1 MSFVAKVIGSQS
13 ITNKAEIS
21 KSDQFDPDSQIN
33 TGTEDGQDDTDDAIL
48 TPKIADLSVEKLVS
62 KTNPNVGETIT
73 YTIKVKNAGPD
84 NATNVQIKDV
94 LPVGLQFVSST
105 DFSLSSNI
113 LLSNNI
119 ASITS
124 GGEAT
129 LTFQAKVTQSGAI
142 LNKAEVSKSDVY
154 DIDSQPNT
162 GTEDGQDDT
171 GGITIGG
178 QQADLSLQKD
188 VDTLT
193 GMPATPNVGDI
204 VTYSITVLNAGPS
217 VGTGVEVKD
226 ILPAGLQFVSSTD
239 FINRNDTLITSA
251 PLTLGIGTPRVL
263 TFKAKVL
270 TPIGA
275 NYTII
280 NKAEI
285 TKADQVDSDSQPN
298 TGTED
303 GQDDTD
309 NAILTIQRA
318 DLRLQ
323 KTVSKIN
330 PTVGESVTY
339 TILVTNEG
347 PNAATN
353 VEVKDVL
360 PTGLEFVSTGT
371 PGGSTLTNNNGTL
384 TGTIINIPV
393 GVTRSVTFVAKVTQS
408 GAILN
413 KAEVS
418 KSDQFDPDS
427 QPNTGTEDGQ
437 DDTGGVIIG
446 GQQADLSLTK
456 TVDNPRPNVGDNV
469 TYTISV
475 SNHGPS
481 DATHVEVRD
490 VLPAG
495 LQFVSSSD
503 FTSQG
508 SILLTEI
515 STLINGS
522 TKVLK
527 FVAKVIG
534 YQKIVNKAEISK
546 ADQFDPNSQPNTGT
560 EDGQNDTDSTVV
572 KPQVADLSLTKTA
585 SNQQPNV
592 GDEITY
598 TITVKNAGTDPAT
611 NVQVR
616 DILPT
621 GLTFVSSVGTPNADF
636 TLSGSNILTS
646 KNILSIAVNGQ
657 AVLTFVA
664 RVSQP
669 LSITNKAQIIKS
681 DQFDSDSQPNNGTDN
696 NEDDTDGVTIGGQQA
711 DLSLKKD
718 IDKVNPNVGDVVT
731 YSITVNNAGPSI
743 ATGVEVKDILPAG
756 LQFVSSTGTPAADFI
771 ANGDTLKA
779 QIGTIQIGTP
789 RVVTFKAK
797 VLAPINNQTT
807 IINAA
812 EISKADQQDPD
823 SQVNTGTTDGQDDT
837 DDAILTIQM
846 ADLKLLKTVSNPSP
860 IVGSTV
866 TYSITVT
873 NEGSSAATNV
883 EITDVLPTGLQFVS
897 SLNFVESPSGILK
910 TTIANLASGTNRT
923 ITFDAKVTQA
933 GAILNK
939 AEITKSDQFDPDSQP
954 NTGTEDGQDDNGGV
968 TIGGQQADL
977 SLKKLVS
984 NVSPNVGENVTYT
997 IEVTNSGPSTAT
1009 NIEVKD
1015 ILPTSLQFVSSSD
1028 FIQQG
1033 NILTAQI
1040 PNIANGEKKSV
1051 TFVAKTTNLPL
1062 TNSQIINRAEI
1073 SKADQFDPDSN
1084 PNSGTSDGEDDTDS
1098 VSVKSRSADLSLKKS
1113 VSNTNPQV
1121 SDVITYTIKIKN
1133 NGLDNATN
1141 VQAKDIL
1148 PDGLTFI
1155 STTDFSLSST
1165 NILTSNNIASI
1176 AVGQEISLTFQAK
1189 VMKAGTIL
1197 NKAEITKSDQADPNS
1212 TPNNGTENN
1221 ENDTDGVLINAQQ
1234 ADLSLE
1240 KLVSNLKPNV
1250 GEVITYTVKVFN
1262 AGPNKATNV
1271 QVKDILPTGLDFVAS
1286 ADFTNSNDSL
1296 TSKNVDS
1303 IAVGNSSIWTFQAKV
1318 VQAGAIENRAEVLKS
1333 DQYDAD
1339 SQPNTGTKD
1348 GQDDQNGVTIQTQQA
1363 DLSLQKTVSAGT
1375 YNVGDIVTY
1384 SITVNNAGTDLA
1396 TNIEVTDIL
1405 PTGLSFV
1412 GSTSF
1417 INTAGTLKA
1426 NITGLAIG
1434 TSVILNYQAKITQS
1448 GTINNKAQI
1457 TKADQFDP
1465 DSSPNNGTANGE
1477 DDTDNEVISTQPAA
1491 DLSLTKVVSNRLP
1504 NVNEQI
1510 TYTITVK
1517 NAGPDT
1523 ARNVQVKDVLP
1534 SGLLFISTT
1543 GTPAADFTLSLTTL
1557 TSNNIPKIAP
1567 NDSVKLTFVAQ
1578 VSQPMSVVNKA
1589 EISKSDTFDPDSQPN
1604 TGTEDGQDDTGGV
1617 IISGQQADL
1626 SLEKS
1631 VSNAAGTLAEPN
1643 VGETVTYT
1651 ITVRNAGPDVATGV
1665 QVKDILPA
1673 GLSLVSTSDFSLSG
1687 DTLTNLT
1694 PLTIQVGTPRVLTFV
1709 AQVSQPVTIINKAEI
1724 SKVDQFDPDSQPN
1737 TGVNDGQDDTDDAVI
1752 KPQIADLSLK
1762 KSVDNA
1768 SVINANGI
1776 AVFNVGD
1783 ILTYR
1788 LKVTNAGPSTA
1799 TNVDVKD
1806 ILPAGLTFI
1815 SSNDVVNNAGIL
1827 TGTVQNLPVGSTRE
1841 LVYIAQ
1847 ISQSVNTTNKAEIT
1861 KSDQFDLDSS
1871 PNNGTQNGED
1881 DTDSTSVY
1889 GRSADLSIQKI
1900 ASDSVFNVGDVITY
1914 SIKVK
1919 NNGTDTQTNVTV
1931 KDILPTGLTF
1941 VSTGTPG
1948 SSDFVNQGNTLTSQ
1962 VQNLLVGE
1970 TKTLTYNAKISAFS
1984 NTLKN
1989 VVQLINPQIPDLVTT
2004 NDKDSATV
2012 RIRQAD
2018 LSLTKT
2024 VSNPTGTPAAG
2035 TPADP
2040 NINDVV
2046 TFTLTVKNDGGD
2058 IATNVQVK
2066 DILPIGLE
2074 FVSSTDF
2081 SLFAGNILLSKTLP
2095 IVIKGTPEV
2104 LTFKARITQAGKIT
2118 NKAEII
2124 KSDTYDADS
2133 QPNTGTEDGQDD
2145 VGSVTISGQ
2154 QADLSLDKLV
2164 SNIRPNVGDAITYT
2178 LRVFNAG
2185 PSKATNVQVKDI
2197 LPSGL
2202 TFISSTDFVKTG
2214 DTLIANIDSVSVNQI
2229 KDLTFVA
2236 QVSQPASIINKAQI
2250 TKSDQFDPDS
2260 KPNSGT
2266 QDGQDDTDKI
2276 TIIPQTAD
2284 LSLRKTVDKSVVN
2297 LGDNVIYSITVS
2309 NAGPD
2314 LATNVQVKDVLPS
2327 GIIFV
2332 SSKGTPVEDFK
2343 LNADTLL
2350 WKIPTIAVGG
2360 SQTISFIAKL
2370 TEAGEKINKAQ
2381 ITKSDQ
2387 FDSDSK
2393 PNNGTENT
2401 EDDTD
2406 NVGVVVNQI
2415 DLSLKKTVSKLKPN
2429 VGEHITYTISVKNAG
2444 ASVATNVEV
2453 KDYLPTG
2460 LSFVSTGTPA
2470 GTDFIQQGTILTA
2483 KTDTIKANETKLF
2496 TFIAKVLSTADTRQ
2510 PITNKAEITKADQ
2523 FDTDSKP
2530 NNGTEN
2536 GEDDQ
2541 DRVTISLQVAD
2552 LSLSKIV
2559 SNPLASVGD
2568 AVTFTLTVTN
2578 IGSDTATNVR
2588 VKDILPSGLELVS
2601 PIDFVDNSGAL
2612 ISKNIPVIVPN
2623 GTAKLS
2629 FVARVT
2635 KAGAIINK
2643 AEIISSDQFDP
2654 DSQPN
2659 TGTDDGQDDIGRAM
2673 LNGQQA
2679 DLSLQKQISNTSPNL
2694 GDIVTYT
2701 IKVSNAGPNNA
2712 TNIEV
2717 KDVLPVGL
2725 QFVSSTATS
2734 VGGFSLSGNILTGNI
2749 DTVKVGQTVSLTFQA
2764 KNNFSISNSQ
2774 LTNNAEISKADQFDP
2789 DSSPNNGTSNG
2800 EDDTDGISFTTQAA
2814 DLSIK
2819 KSVSAGPYHVG
2830 DNISYTIVVKN
2841 NGPSLATNIVV
2852 IDSLPNSL
2860 AFVSGVDFLNL
2871 EGKITAGIGSL
2882 AVGTSQTLTVVAKII
2897 KSGNIQNTGIII
2909 KADQTDPDTKN
2920 NRDSVSINTQKAADL
2935 SLRKLVSNHTP
2946 SIGSNVTFTI
2956 YVKNSG
2962 PDTAQNVQVKDFM
2975 PTGLEFISSTGTP
2988 TADFTLSN
2996 DGNLL
3001 SKTIPTLANGDS
3013 LALNFVAKVT
3023 NLQII
3028 NKAEIFKS
3036 ETYDPDSQPNTGT
3049 SDGQDDTGGVV
3060 LNGQQADLSI
3070 RKDVDNIYPN
3080 VGDVVTYTIRVTNGG
3095 PSIATNVEVQDI
3107 LPSGLEIISVGDF
3120 QNAGN
3125 ILTSTFPTIGV
3136 NEMKTLI
3143 FSAKVLAPTNS
3154 TSIQNKVQITKS
3166 DQYDPDSQPNSGTS
3180 DGQDDTDDAV
3190 VNIQQADLSLRK
3202 TIDGAVSVTKGSLV
3216 TYRLTV
3222 SNAGPSTATNVEVKD
3237 VLPQGLELVNP
3248 ADFTNTNGT
3257 LTATIPSLLGG
3268 TSRTL
3273 SFVARITQ
3281 AGNVLNVAEISKSD
3295 QFDPDSKVGNGTN
3308 NTEDDRSEVSTFG
3321 RSADLS
3327 LTKTVSDSVVT
3338 SLQTVTY
3345 SILVRNA
3352 GPDAVGE
3359 FTVKDYLPTGV
3370 EFVSSKYF
3378 TNSAGTLSATVFNV
3392 KKDSTVK
3399 LTVTARVKKTV
3410 LENVASNS
3418 LLPVYFVNR
3427 AEITDSDTPDP
3438 DSQPNNGT
3446 GNEEDDTDHADIR
3459 VRVADLSLRKLV
3471 SNPTPQ
3477 IGQLFEYKLVVKNEG
3492 PDFATNV
3499 QVRDILPTGLE
3510 FISSNDFTN
3519 NNGVLLSKNI
3529 VKIDNGKADTLKFI
3543 TKITNTPLS
3552 SLQITNRAEI
3562 SKSDQLDPDSEPNN
3576 GLQNGEDDEASV
3588 IVGGQSADLSLTK
3601 DVDNP
3606 TPNVG
3611 DVITYTIK
3619 VKNTGLSAA
3628 TNVQVQDYL
3637 PRGLQ
3642 FMTAS
3647 VGDWTMTNDSTLVSK
3662 IIPQILPNTTIT
3674 LTVKNKVTAL
3684 AMARGSSVKN
3694 FAEIIKSDQY
3704 DPDSQPNTGYG
3715 DGQDDTDDGEIK
3727 IQYADLSLTKTS
3739 SNRKPKVGE
3748 EIDYTITVTND
3759 GVSDATNVQVQDIL
3773 PKGLLY
3779 LSGNNWVKIGDTL
3792 RNIIPL
3798 VNAGMSRSVSFT
3810 VKVLVS
3816 DAILNKAEISKA
3828 DQFDPDSE
3836 HGNGTTK
3843 GEDDE
3848 AGVLVNGEQADLSLL
3863 KTVSNARP
3871 NVGDTITYSI
3881 SVHNAGPDAAT
3892 NVEVK
3897 DKLPKEIEFIQSDDF
3912 DNLGST
3918 LFGTINKIG
3927 ADSTKILTFKGLV
3940 TGAVAFTNRAEISKS
3955 DQYDPDSQPNT
3966 GIKDGQDDTGAVTV
3980 KPRVAD
3986 LSLQKLA
3993 DRKTTNIGTS
4003 VTFKL
4008 VVKNAGPDSATH
4020 VVVKDVLPTGLEFVS
4035 SKHFI
4040 MSNDIVLTS
4049 KAITVAP
4056 NTTDTLSFVA
4066 RVVKEGIILNKAEI
4080 VKSDV
4085 YDPNSKPN
4093 SGTEDGED
4101 DNARVSV
4108 GGEQA
4113 DLSLVKTVADQFV
4126 NVGKTTTFTI
4136 KINNAGPSVATNVQV
4151 KDYLPKGLV
4160 FVSTGTPASPDFLKV
4175 TDSVYVSRNIAQ
4187 IAVNQ
4192 TVSLTMVAMVTKDF
4206 YNSQLTN
4213 SQLVNRAEISK
4224 SDQFD
4229 PDSQPNTGTEDSQD
4243 DQSRATITVPTSDL
4257 SLKKTVSNAT
4267 ATIGSEVTYTITVT
4281 NDGNDNATNVEVKD
4295 YLPKGLTIVKLND
4308 FTISKTSDTLTL
4320 KIGRLNAGDSK
4331 IYTYTA
4337 KILAGGSMIN
4347 KAEITK
4353 TDQFDPDSEHGNGTG
4368 KGEDDEASAT
4378 IGGESADLE
4387 IKKTVSNRKPNVGEN
4402 VTYTIT
4408 VKNNGSN
4415 TATNVEFKDVLPAGL
4430 NFVSGDKGIQF
4441 IPSTI
4446 TGKID
4451 SIRTG
4456 KVLSFSYIVKLITNN
4471 QSPVTNHVE
4480 ITKSDQFDP
4489 NLKNNKDSVSI
4500 GGQSADLSLIKL
4512 VNKPNANLGEQ
4523 VTYKL
4528 IVKNAGADTAT
4539 NVVVRDVLP
4548 ASLGFVASTDF
4559 TMTGS
4564 ALISRKILK
4573 IAPNK
4578 ADTLIFI
4585 AKVKDK
4591 GMIMNC
4597 AEIFKADQFDPDSQ
4611 VGNGTDNGED
4621 DEACAML
4628 NGDQADLSLIKGVD
4642 GYATTPNV
4650 GDTITYV
4657 LEVRNA
4663 GPGIATHVQVSD
4675 ILPKGIQFISSTG
4688 TPAADFSLS
4697 GNTLVSKTIDS
4708 IKVGSSVKLKF
4719 KVKIMSVGGDEVA
4732 NTIINRAEI
4741 TKSDQF
4747 DPDSQP
4753 NTGIADGQDDAGYFA
4768 IMPQIADLSLK
4779 KNVSNR
4785 SPLKGQTVTYTLTVY
4800 NAGSAMATNVEVKDV
4815 LPAGLT
4821 FVSSTDFTLLNGT
4834 TYLAKIPAIAAGTSQ
4849 TVEFVARISKS
4860 ESIINKAEISKADQF
4875 DPDSPHGNGTDKGED
4890 DEASVMINGK
4900 QADLSLRKTVDN
4912 LTGTPAEPNL
4922 GDELVYTLTVRNAG
4936 PDEATN
4942 VQVQDYLPAGL
4953 EFKESFDFVKQ
4964 KGVLRNLLPIPVI
4977 APDDSVQLTF
4987 VGVVTR
4993 FAQSCTLTNK
5003 AEIWKAAEFDPDS
5016 KVGNGIAKIEDDMDS
5031 VSVCIQ
5037 SADLSL
5043 KKKVDKYDVKAGE
5056 TVNYTIIVKNAGP
5069 LTATNVK
5076 VQDILPI
5083 GLKFVSSND
5092 DIVNNKGKLTLS
5104 ADSIKAGSSAT
5115 WTFIVDVQRI
5125 SKSVTNHAQIIEV
5138 DQFDPDST
5146 PDNGTDNDE
5155 DDEASVTIN
5164 AGTSD
5169 LSIRKDV
5176 KPWNANVGQNVTYT
5190 ITVSNSGT
5198 NTATNVHVR
5207 DILPEGLK
5215 FISSNDFEYN
5225 ETSRALIGKLDSVEV
5240 DKKEKLT
5247 FIAKILPKV
5256 DSQKPIANKV
5266 EIIKSDQFDPDSCPN
5281 SGTDDGEDDTDYVV
5295 INDKGSDLSLEKFV
5309 SNDTGTPAEPNV
5321 GGEVTFT
5328 LRVHNAGPGVARNT
5342 IVKDYL
5348 PAELALSEK
5357 IDFYN
5362 PSEGVLSKTIPM
5374 IQPNTYVDLTFKA
5387 KVLKG
5392 GLITN
5397 KAEIFDT
5404 RQYDPDSQ
5412 PNTGTEDGQDD
5423 VGVVTLIGH
5432 QADLSLNKIVN
5443 HTDVTI
5449 GDTLLYMVQ
5458 VDNAGPS
5465 EATNVEISDILP
5477 DGLQLLESNNGTLN
5491 GNVITFK
5498 VPSIEKKGFA
5508 VFGYKVLVTKE
5519 GNLINKAQVTKSD
5532 QPDPDST
5539 PNNGKFDGTEDD
5551 EASCV
5556 VRAKLPCD
5564 KTAPTIIASETMIS
5578 CTDTTILTALGCV
5591 GTVNWSDGQKGQS
5604 IKISPKTDVSYT
5616 AICVLSSTCVSDA
5629 SKAVK
5634 ITVTTP
5640 DSPLIVSNK
5649 QQICGGDS
5657 VTLSALTC
5665 NGTVVWSNGKTGNSI
5680 TEQPTI
5686 TTAYSAICQSG
5697 NCKSFRSNEF
5707 TVKVGISTP
5716 VVTCG
5721 RERLCVGESEVLTA
5735 HGCEGGK
5742 VTWSDGQIGKA
5753 ILVKPTKTAYQFTAV
5768 CELNMCKSEPSTAA
5782 YFIVT
5787 DCGKDSL
5794 KVVSKPML
5802 ALCKEA
5808 RIPVLVEGKTYNIT
5822 YDFRLVNV
5830 GNADFEQIQVLDNLE
5845 DVFTNNGAKILA
5857 VNGLKADSG
5866 LVVNPN
5872 YDGQT
5877 NNRLLVET
5885 QSRLLTGKV
5894 KSLQFTV
5901 SVDFT
5906 NAKVDTF
5913 YNSANAVA
5921 KAGKVVVQDLS
5932 NNGFDVNPDG
5942 NNDPT
5947 DDSKPTPI
5955 RVLSIQ
5961 KPVDEPK
5968 EIFIPEGFSPNGDG
5982 INDLF
5987 VIDLN
5992 DKTLT
5997 INLQIYNRWGGLVYA
6012 QEDYQNN
6019 WDGTAN
6025 QGANL
6030 TGKTGLPD
6038 GTYFYMVKLSN
6049 GKEFIRSMTLMR

>member
-1 MSFVAKVIGSQS
+1 MSVV
-13 ITNKAEIS
+13 NKAEVS
-21 KSDQFDPDSQIN
+21 KSDQFDPDSQPN
-33 TGTEDGQDDTDDAIL
+33 TGTEDGQDDTGNATL
-48 TPKIADLSVEKLVS
+48 TPKTADLSLEKLVS

-73 YTIKVKNAGPD
+73 YTIKVKNAGAD
-84 NATNVQIKDV
+84 NATNVQVKDV
-94 LPVGLQFVSST
+94 LPAGLSFVSSS
-105 DFSLSSNI
+105 DFTLSGGNI
-113 LLSNNI
+113 LTSNNI
-119 ASITS
+119 ASVTS
-124 GGEAT
+124 GGEVA
-129 LTFQAKVTQSGAI
+129 LTFLAKPLTSGLITNQAEIT
-142 LNKAEVSKSDVY
+142 KSDQF
-154 DIDSQPNT
+154 DPDSQPNN
-162 GTEDGQDDT
+162 GVNNNEDDT
-171 GGITIGG
+171 DGVTIGG

-188 VDTLT
+188 IDNSSGT
-193 GMPATPNVGDI
+193 PAAPNVGDVI
-204 VTYSITVLNAGPS
+204 TYSITVLNAGPS
-217 VGTGVEVKD
+217 VGTGVEVRD

-239 FINRNDTLITSA
+239 FIKSGDTLITSA

-270 TPIGA
+270 TPIT
-275 NYTII
+275 NSQFTNSQII

-285 TKADQVDSDSQPN
+285 SKADQVDADSQPN

-309 NAILTIQRA
+309 DAVLTPQIA
-318 DLRLQ
+318 DLSLV
-323 KTVSKIN
+323 KTVSKTN
-330 PTVGESVTY
+330 PSVGENITY
-339 TILVTNEG
+339 TISVTNEG
-347 PNAATN
+347 PNVATN

-371 PGGSTLTNNNGTL
+371 SAGSLLTNNNGTL

-418 KSDQFDPDS
+418 KADQFDPDS

-437 DDTGGVIIG
+437 DDTGGVLIG

-456 TVDNPRPNVGDNV
+456 TVDNARPNVGDNV

-475 SNHGPS
+475 SNNGPS
-481 DATHVEVRD
+481 DATNVEVRD

-508 SILLTEI
+508 SILLAEI
-515 STLINGS
+515 PTLSNGAK
-522 TKVLK
+522 KVLT

-534 YQKIVNKAEISK
+534 SQKIVNKTEISK

-572 KPQVADLSLTKTA
+572 KPQVADLSLTKTV

-621 GLTFVSSVGTPNADF
+621 GVTFVSSTDF
-636 TLSGSNILTS
+636 SLSGGGILTS
-646 KNILSIAVNGQ
+646 NNIAQIAVNGQ
-657 AVLTFVA
+657 ATLTFKAKVVA
-664 RVSQP
+664 SG
-669 LSITNKAQIIKS
+669 SITNKAQIIKS
-681 DQFDSDSQPNNGTDN
+681 DQFDPDSQPNNGTDN
-696 NEDDTDGVTIGGQQA
+696 NEDDTDAVTIGGQQA

-718 IDKVNPNVGDVVT
+718 IDKFNPNVGDIVT
-731 YSITVNNAGPSI
+731 YSITVNNAGPST

-756 LQFVSSTGTPAADFI
+756 LQFVSSTGTPAADFTLF
-771 ANGDTLKA
+771 GTDTLKA
-779 QIGTIQIGTP
+779 QIGTVQIGTP
-789 RVVTFKAK
+789 KIVTFKAK
-797 VLAPINNQTT
+797 VLAPIGTNTQ
-807 IINAA
+807 IINKA

-823 SQVNTGTTDGQDDT
+823 SQVNSGTSDGQDDT
-837 DDAILTIQM
+837 DDAILTIQT

-860 IVGSTV
+860 TVGSNI
-866 TYSITVT
+866 TYSLTIT

-883 EITDVLPTGLQFVS
+883 EITDVLPAGLQFVS
-897 SLNFVESPSGILK
+897 SLNFVENPAGTLK

-923 ITFDAKVTQA
+923 ITFVAKVTQA
-933 GAILNK
+933 GVIINK

-954 NTGTEDGQDDNGGV
+954 NTGTEDGQDDTGGV

-984 NVSPNVGENVTYT
+984 NTKPNVGEDVTYT

-1009 NIEVKD
+1009 NVEVKD
-1015 ILPTSLQFVSSSD
+1015 ILPAGLQFVSSSD

-1033 NILTAQI
+1033 STLTAQI
-1040 PNIANGEKKSV
+1040 PNIANGEKKAV
-1051 TFVAKTTNLPL
+1051 TFVAKIIQSVNL
-1062 TNSQIINRAEI
+1062 TNKAEI
-1073 SKADQFDPDSN
+1073 SKSDQFDPDSN
-1084 PNSGTSDGEDDTDS
+1084 PNSGTYDSEDDTDS
-1098 VSVKSRSADLSLKKS
+1098 VRVFPRAADLSLTKT
-1113 VSNTNPQV
+1113 VSKTNPQV
-1121 SDVITYTIKIKN
+1121 GETITYTIKVKN
-1133 NGLDNATN
+1133 NGPDNATN
-1141 VQAKDIL
+1141 VQVKDIL
-1148 PDGLTFI
+1148 PDGLTFVN
-1155 STTDFSLSST
+1155 SGTPAAQYFTQTSV
-1165 NILTSNNIASI
+1165 NVLTSNNLPLIAF
-1176 AVGQEISLTFQAK
+1176 GQEVSLTFTAK
-1189 VMKAGTIL
+1189 VTKAGDIL

-1262 AGPNKATNV
+1262 AGTNKATNV

-1286 ADFTNSNDSL
+1286 ADFTNSNDTL

-1303 IAVGNSSIWTFQAKV
+1303 IAVGNAVSLTFQAKV
-1318 VQAGAIENRAEVLKS
+1318 VQAGAIENRAEVSKY
-1333 DQYDAD
+1333 DQFDPD

-1363 DLSLQKTVSAGT
+1363 DLSLQKTVSAGP

-1384 SITVNNAGTDLA
+1384 SIKVNNAGADLA
-1396 TNIEVTDIL
+1396 TNIEVTDVL
-1405 PTGLSFV
+1405 PAGLNFVSTGTLAGNSFV
-1412 GSTSF
+1412 
-1417 INTAGTLKA
+1417 NNAGTLKA
-1426 NITGLAIG
+1426 NIAGLASG
-1434 TSVILNYQAKITQS
+1434 TSVVLNFQAKITQS

-1457 TKADQFDP
+1457 TKSDQFDP
-1465 DSSPNNGTANGE
+1465 DSSPNNGTENGE

-1491 DLSLTKVVSNRLP
+1491 DLSLTKAVSNRLP
-1504 NVNEQI
+1504 NVNDQI

-1534 SGLLFISTT
+1534 SGLLFVSTT
-1543 GTPAADFTLSLTTL
+1543 DFSLSLTTL
-1557 TSNNIPKIAP
+1557 TSNNINKIAP
-1567 NDSVKLTFVAQ
+1567 NDSVQLTFVSQ
-1578 VSQPMSVVNKA
+1578 VTTNGAIINKA
-1589 EISKSDTFDPDSQPN
+1589 EISKSDTFDPDSQSN

-1617 IISGQQADL
+1617 IIGGQQADL

-1631 VSNAAGTLAEPN
+1631 VSNAAPN
-1643 VGETVTYT
+1643 VGETVTYS

-1673 GLSLVSTSDFSLSG
+1673 GLQFVSSTDFSLSG
-1687 DTLTNLT
+1687 DTLKNTT
-1694 PLTIQVGTPRVLTFV
+1694 PLTVQVGTPKVLTFV
-1709 AQVSQPVTIINKAEI
+1709 ARVSQPVIITNKAEI
-1724 SKVDQFDPDSQPN
+1724 SKADQFDPDSQPN
-1737 TGVNDGQDDTDDAVI
+1737 TGVNDGQDDTDDAIV
-1752 KPQIADLSLK
+1752 KPQIADLSIK

-1768 SVINANGI
+1768 SIINAQGA

-1783 ILTYR
+1783 VLTYR

-1799 TNVDVKD
+1799 TNVEIKD
-1806 ILPAGLTFI
+1806 ILPSGLTFI
-1815 SSNDVVNNAGIL
+1815 SSNDVVNNGGTL
-1827 TGTVQNLPVGSTRE
+1827 TGTIQNLSVGSTKE
-1841 LVYIAQ
+1841 FVYVARIAQ
-1847 ISQSVNTTNKAEIT
+1847 SVTVTNKVEIT
-1861 KSDQFDLDSS
+1861 KADQFDLDSK

-1914 SIKVK
+1914 TIKVK
-1919 NNGTDTQTNVTV
+1919 NNGTDAQSNVTV
-1931 KDILPTGLTF
+1931 KDILPVGLTF
-1941 VSTGTPG
+1941 IS
-1948 SSDFVNQGNTLTSQ
+1948 SSDFVSQGNTLTSQ
-1962 VQNLLVGE
+1962 VQNLLVGD
-1970 TKTLTYNAKISAFS
+1970 TKTLTYKAKVSAFS

-2018 LSLTKT
+2018 LSLTKS
-2024 VSNPTGTPAAG
+2024 VSNPNANVG
-2035 TPADP
+2035 
-2040 NINDVV
+2040 DVV
-2046 TFTLTVKNDGGD
+2046 TFTLTVNNAGGD
-2058 IATNVQVK
+2058 MATNVQVK

-2081 SLFAGNILLSKTLP
+2081 TLSAGNVLLSKTLP

-2104 LTFKARITQAGKIT
+2104 LTFKARITQTGRIT
-2118 NKAEII
+2118 NKAEIV
-2124 KSDTYDADS
+2124 KADTYDPDS

-2145 VGSVTISGQ
+2145 IGSVTISGQ
-2154 QADLSLDKLV
+2154 QADLSLDKLA
-2164 SNIRPNVGDAITYT
+2164 SNIRPNVGDIITYT
-2178 LRVFNAG
+2178 LRISNAG

-2202 TFISSTDFVKTG
+2202 TFISSNDVVKNG
-2214 DTLIANIDSVSVNQI
+2214 DTLTANIDSISVNQI

-2236 QVSQPASIINKAQI
+2236 QVSQPVSIINKAQI

-2266 QDGQDDTDKI
+2266 EDGQDDTDKI
-2276 TIIPQTAD
+2276 TIVPQTAD
-2284 LSLRKTVDKSVVN
+2284 LSLRKTVDKPVINV
-2297 LGDNVIYSITVS
+2297 GDEVTYSITVA

-2314 LATNVQVKDVLPS
+2314 IATNVQVKDVLVS
-2327 GIIFV
+2327 GVIFV
-2332 SSKGTPVEDFK
+2332 SSTGTPAEDFK
-2343 LNADTLL
+2343 FNSDTLL
-2350 WKIPTIAVGG
+2350 WKIPTVAVGG
-2360 SQTISFIAKL
+2360 SQTVTFKARI
-2370 TEAGEKINKAQ
+2370 TETGQKVNKAQ
-2381 ITKSDQ
+2381 ISKSDQ
-2387 FDSDSK
+2387 YDIDSK
-2393 PNNGTENT
+2393 VNNGTENG

-2406 NVGVVVNQI
+2406 SVIVRVNQA
-2415 DLSLKKTVSKLKPN
+2415 DLSLKKTVSNTKPN
-2429 VGEHITYTISVKNAG
+2429 VGKNFTYTITVSNAG
-2444 ASVATNVEV
+2444 PSTATNVEV
-2453 KDYLPTG
+2453 KDYLPAG
-2460 LSFVSTGTPA
+2460 LTFVNSS
-2470 GTDFIQQGTILTA
+2470 DFIQQGTILTA
-2483 KTDTIKANETKLF
+2483 QIPSITSGETKIL
-2496 TFIAKVLSTADTRQ
+2496 TIVAK
-2510 PITNKAEITKADQ
+2510 ITNSQFTQSQITNRAEISKSDQ
-2523 FDTDSKP
+2523 FDPDSKP

-2541 DRVTISLQVAD
+2541 DRVTIGSQEAD
-2552 LSLSKIV
+2552 LSLTKTV
-2559 SNPLASVGD
+2559 SNPSANVGD

-2578 IGSDTATNVR
+2578 IGPDTATNVR
-2588 VKDILPSGLELVS
+2588 VKDILPAGLELLS
-2601 PIDFVDNSGAL
+2601 PIDFTDNSGAL
-2612 ISKNIPVIVPN
+2612 ISKNITAIAPN

-2629 FVARVT
+2629 FVAKVT
-2635 KAGAIINK
+2635 KAGAIVNK
-2643 AEIISSDQFDP
+2643 AEIIASDQFDP
-2654 DSQPN
+2654 DSQTN
-2659 TGTDDGQDDIGRAM
+2659 TGTEDGQDDIGRVI

-2679 DLSLQKQISNTSPNL
+2679 DLSLQKNISNTSPNL
-2694 GDIVTYT
+2694 GETVTYT
-2701 IKVSNAGPNNA
+2701 IKVSNAGPNTA
-2712 TNIEV
+2712 TDVQV
-2717 KDVLPVGL
+2717 KDVLPAGL
-2725 QFVSSTATS
+2725 QFVSST
-2734 VGGFSLSGNILTGNI
+2734 GFSLSAGNVLIGNI
-2749 DTVKVGQTVSLTFQA
+2749 DTVKVGQTVALTFLA
-2764 KNNFSISNSQ
+2764 KNNFSITNSQIGTPTVTNSQ
-2774 LTNNAEISKADQFDP
+2774 LTNKAEITKADQFDP
-2789 DSSPNNGTSNG
+2789 DSSPNNGTENG
-2800 EDDTDGISFTTQAA
+2800 EDDTDGVSFTTQAS
-2814 DLSIK
+2814 DLAIK
-2819 KSVSAGPYHVG
+2819 KSVSAGPYNVG
-2830 DNISYTIVVKN
+2830 DNITYTITVKN
-2841 NGPSLATNIVV
+2841 NGPSLATNVV
-2852 IDSLPNSL
+2852 VTDSLPNSL
-2860 AFVSGVDFLNL
+2860 SFVSGVNFLNVN
-2871 EGKITAGIGSL
+2871 GKITAGIGSL
-2882 AVGTSQTLTVVAKII
+2882 AVGTTQTLTVIAKIT
-2897 KSGNIQNTGIII
+2897 KSGSIQNTGIIV
-2909 KADQTDPDTKN
+2909 KADQADPDTKN
-2920 NRDSVSINTQKAADL
+2920 NRDSVIISTQKAADL
-2935 SLRKLVSNHTP
+2935 SLRKVVSNRLP
-2946 SIGSNVTFTI
+2946 SVGSNVTFTI

-2962 PDTAQNVQVKDFM
+2962 PDAAQNVQAKDYM
-2975 PTGLEFISSTGTP
+2975 PAGLVFVSSS
-2988 TADFTLSN
+2988 DFSLLG

-3001 SKTIPTLANGDS
+3001 SKNISTIANGDS
-3013 LALNFVAKVT
+3013 VALSFVAQVSQPVT
-3023 NLQII
+3023 LI
-3028 NKAEIFKS
+3028 NKAEVFKS
-3036 ETYDPDSQPNTGT
+3036 ETFDPDSQPNTGT
-3049 SDGQDDTGGVV
+3049 SDGQDDNGGVV
-3060 LNGQQADLSI
+3060 LNGQQADLSL
-3070 RKDVDNIYPN
+3070 RKDVDNATGTPADPN
-3080 VGDVVTYTIRVTNGG
+3080 VGDVVTYTIKVTNAG
-3095 PSIATNVEVQDI
+3095 PSVATNVEVQDI
-3107 LPSGLEIISVGDF
+3107 LPSGLEIVSVGDF
-3120 QNAGN
+3120 DKVGN
-3125 ILTSTFPTIGV
+3125 VLSSSFASIAVKET
-3136 NEMKTLI
+3136 KTLI

-3154 TSIQNKVQITKS
+3154 TTIANKAQITKA
-3166 DQYDPDSQPNSGTS
+3166 DQYDPDSQPNSGVD

-3190 VNIQQADLSLRK
+3190 INIQQADLSLKK

-3237 VLPQGLELVNP
+3237 ILPQGLELVNP
-3248 ADFTNTNGT
+3248 TDFTNNNGT
-3257 LTATIPSLLGG
+3257 LTATIPALLGG

-3273 SFVARITQ
+3273 SFIAKITQ
-3281 AGNVLNVAEISKSD
+3281 AGNILNAAEISKAD

-3327 LTKTVSDSVVT
+3327 LTKIVSDSVVT

-3345 SILVRNA
+3345 TISVRNA

-3359 FTVKDYLPTGV
+3359 FTVKDYLPTGI
-3370 EFVSSKYF
+3370 EFISSKYF
-3378 TNSAGTLSATVFNV
+3378 TNTAGTLSATIFNV

-3399 LTVTARVKKTV
+3399 LTFTAKIKKTV
-3410 LENVASNS
+3410 LDNVASNN
-3418 LLPVYFVNR
+3418 LLPVYFVNK
-3427 AEITDSDTPDP
+3427 AEITDSDMPDP

-3446 GNEEDDTDHADIR
+3446 GNDEDDTDHVDIR
-3459 VRVADLSLRKLV
+3459 VRVADLNLRKLV

-3477 IGQLFEYKLVVKNEG
+3477 IGQPFEYKLVVKNDG

-3510 FISSNDFTN
+3510 FVSSNDFVN

-3529 VKIDNGKADTLKFI
+3529 AKIDNGKADTLRFI
-3543 TKITNTPLS
+3543 ARTALS
-3552 SLQITNRAEI
+3552 VAITNRAEI

-3601 DVDNP
+3601 DVDNQL
-3606 TPNVG
+3606 PNVG
-3611 DVITYTIK
+3611 DIVTYSIK
-3619 VKNTGLSAA
+3619 IKNSGPSTA

-3642 FMTAS
+3642 FVVS
-3647 VGDWTMTNDSTLVSK
+3647 NVGEWTMSNDSTLVSK
-3662 IIPQILPNTTIT
+3662 IIPQILPNTTVT
-3674 LTVKNKVTAL
+3674 LTVKNRVSAL

-3694 FAEIIKSDQY
+3694 FAEVIKSDQY

-3727 IQYADLSLTKTS
+3727 IQFTDLSLTKTA

-3748 EIDYTITVTND
+3748 TIDYTLTVTND
-3759 GVSDATNVQVQDIL
+3759 GVSNATNVQIQDIL
-3773 PKGLLY
+3773 PKGLQY
-3779 LSGNNWVKIGDTL
+3779 VSGGGWLKSGDTL
-3792 RNIIPL
+3792 RNTIPL
-3798 VNAGMSRSVSFT
+3798 INAGTSRSVTFT
-3810 VKVLVS
+3810 VK
-3816 DAILNKAEISKA
+3816 ILTSGGIINKAEISKA

-3836 HGNGTTK
+3836 HGNGTEK

-3863 KTVSNARP
+3863 KTVSDQRP
-3871 NVGDTITYSI
+3871 NVGDIITYSI
-3881 SVHNAGPDAAT
+3881 TIHNAGPDAAT

-3897 DKLPKEIEFIQSDDF
+3897 DKLPKEIEFMQSDDF

-3927 ADSTKILTFKGLV
+3927 ADSTKILTFKGRV
-3940 TGAVAFTNRAEISKS
+3940 TGASVFTNRAEISKS

-3966 GIKDGQDDTGAVTV
+3966 GMKDGQDDTGGVTV

-3993 DRKTTNIGTS
+3993 DRKTTNIGTNI
-4003 VTFKL
+4003 TFKL
-4008 VVKNAGPDSATH
+4008 VVKNAGPDSATN
-4020 VVVKDVLPTGLEFVS
+4020 VVVKDVLPSGLEFIS
-4035 SKHFI
+4035 STGTPAEDFT
-4040 MSNDIVLTS
+4040 MANDVVLTS

-4056 NTTDTLSFVA
+4056 NQVDTLYFVA
-4066 RVVKEGIILNKAEI
+4066 RVTKEGMILNKAEI

-4101 DNARVSV
+4101 DNARITV

-4136 KINNAGPSVATNVQV
+4136 KINNAGPSIATNVQV

-4160 FVSTGTPASPDFLKV
+4160 FVSTGTPAGPDFLKV
-4175 TDSVYVSRNIAQ
+4175 TDSVYVSRNIPQ

-4192 TVSLTMVAMVTKDF
+4192 TVTLTMVAMVTKDF
-4206 YNSQLTN
+4206 YHKFTNSQLTN
-4213 SQLVNRAEISK
+4213 RAEITK
-4224 SDQFD
+4224 ADQFD
-4229 PDSQPNTGTEDSQD
+4229 NDSQPNTGTEDSQD
-4243 DQSRATITVPTSDL
+4243 DQSRATITVPTADL

-4267 ATIGSEVTYTITVT
+4267 ATIGSEVAYTITVT

-4295 YLPKGLTIVKLND
+4295 YLPKGISIVRNTD
-4308 FTISKTSDTLTL
+4308 FSLSGDTMTL
-4320 KIGRLNAGDSK
+4320 KIGRINAGDSK

-4337 KILAGGSMIN
+4337 KISSGGSMIN

-4353 TDQFDPDSEHGNGTG
+4353 ADQFDPDSEHGNGTG
-4368 KGEDDEASAT
+4368 KGEDDEATAT

-4402 VTYTIT
+4402 FTYTIT
-4408 VKNNGSN
+4408 VKNNGPNLATHVEVKDYLPEGLTFVNSKDFSLSGTIL
-4415 TATNVEFKDVLPAGL
+4415 TAN
-4430 NFVSGDKGIQF
+4430 
-4441 IPSTI
+4441 
-4446 TGKID
+4446 ID
-4451 SIRTG
+4451 SVKVGESKILTLVTKLQSGVNPTSRIENRT
-4456 KVLSFSYIVKLITNN
+4456 S
-4471 QSPVTNHVE
+4471 

-4512 VNKPNANLGEQ
+4512 VNKPNANLDEQ

-4611 VGNGTDNGED
+4611 VGNGTGNGED

-4650 GDTITYV
+4650 GDTISYV

-4675 ILPKGIQFISSTG
+4675 VLPKGIQFLSSTG

-4719 KVKIMSVGGDEVA
+4719 KVKITGVGGEEVA

-4741 TKSDQF
+4741 TKADQF

-4753 NTGIADGQDDAGYFA
+4753 NTGTADGQDDVGYFA
-4768 IMPQIADLSLK
+4768 VMPQIADLSLK

-4800 NAGSAMATNVEVKDV
+4800 NAGPAMATNVEVKDV
-4815 LPAGLT
+4815 LPTGLT
-4821 FVSSTDFTLLNGT
+4821 FVSSTDFSLLSGT
-4834 TYLAKIPAIAAGTSQ
+4834 TYLATIPAIAAGTSQ
-4849 TVEFVARISKS
+4849 TVEFIARTTTTNA
-4860 ESIINKAEISKADQF
+4860 IINKAEINKADQF
-4875 DPDSPHGNGTDKGED
+4875 DPDSPHGNGIDKGED

-4912 LTGTPAEPNL
+4912 TKPNL

-4953 EFKESFDFVKQ
+4953 EFKESFDFVQQ

-4977 APDDSVQLTF
+4977 APNDSVSLTF

-5043 KKKVDKYDVKAGE
+5043 KKKVDKYNVNAGE
-5056 TVNYTIIVKNAGP
+5056 TVTYTIVVKNVGP

-5076 VQDILPI
+5076 VQDILPT
-5083 GLKFVSSND
+5083 GLKFVSSD
-5092 DIVNNKGKLTLS
+5092 DDVVNNKGKLTLS
-5104 ADSIKAGSSAT
+5104 VDSIKAGESKTWEFKTLITHNSS
-5115 WTFIVDVQRI
+5115 FI
-5125 SKSVTNHAQIIEV
+5125 TNHAQIIEV

-5146 PDNGTDNDE
+5146 PANGTDNDE

-5164 AGTSD
+5164 AGTAD
-5169 LSIRKDV
+5169 LSLRKDAS
-5176 KPWNANVGQNVTYT
+5176 PWNANVGQNVTYT

-5225 ETSRALIGKLDSVEV
+5225 ETSRALIAKLDSVEV

-5281 SGTDDGEDDTDYVV
+5281 SGTEDGEDDTDYVV

-5309 SNDTGTPAEPNV
+5309 SNTKPKV
-5321 GGEVTFT
+5321 GEDVTFT
-5328 LRVHNAGPGVARNT
+5328 LRVYNAGPGLARNT

-5348 PAELALSEK
+5348 PLELAYVEASNDDFSLLNGALLSR
-5357 IDFYN
+5357 
-5362 PSEGVLSKTIPM
+5362 TIPQ
-5374 IQPNTYVDLTFKA
+5374 IEANTYVDLTFKA

-5397 KAEIFDT
+5397 KAEIYDT

-5423 VGVVTLIGH
+5423 VGVVTLIG
-5432 QADLSLNKIVN
+5432 QEADLSLNKIVN
-5443 HTDVTI
+5443 HTDVTV
-5449 GDTLLYMVQ
+5449 GDTLIYMVQ
-5458 VDNAGPS
+5458 VDNEGPS

-5477 DGLQLLESNNGTLN
+5477 DGLQLLESNNGTLV

-5539 PNNGKFDGTEDD
+5539 PNNGKWDGKEDD

-5564 KTAPTIIASETMIS
+5564 KTAPVIITSETNLS
-5578 CTDTTILTALGCV
+5578 CSESAILTALGCV
-5591 GTVNWSDGQKGQS
+5591 GEVNWSNGQKGKS
-5604 IKISPKTDVSYT
+5604 ITVSPSVTSVYT
-5616 AICVLSSTCVSDA
+5616 ATCVYYNTCQKSSNCEYTISCISNV
-5629 SKAVK
+5629 SKEVK
-5634 ITVTTP
+5634 LTVSLPTVPVVT
-5640 DSPLIVSNK
+5640 INK
-5649 QQICGGDS
+5649 TQICKGDS
-5657 VTLSALTC
+5657 VILSATNC
-5665 NGTVVWSNGKTGNSI
+5665 KGTIVWSNGKTGNSI
-5680 TEQPTI
+5680 TEKSNV
-5686 TTAYSAICQSG
+5686 TTTYSAICQSG
-5697 NCKSFRSNEF
+5697 TCKSANSNEV

-5742 VTWSDGQIGKA
+5742 VTWSDGQVGQQ
-5753 ILVKPTKTAYQFTAV
+5753 ILVKPTKTQYQFTAT
-5768 CELNMCKSEPSTAA
+5768 CELNTCKSEPSTAA

-5787 DCGKDSL
+5787 DCGKDSI
-5794 KVVSKPML
+5794 KIAQKPML

-5808 RIPVLVEGKTYNIT
+5808 RIPVLVEGKTYDIT

-5830 GNADFEQIQVLDNLE
+5830 GNADFEQIQVLDNLD
-5845 DVFTNNGAKILA
+5845 DVFTNNGVNILN

-5872 YDGQT
+5872 YDGRT

-5901 SVDFT
+5901 RVDFST
-5906 NAKVDTF
+5906 AKVDTF
-5913 YNSANAVA
+5913 YNSATGVA
-5921 KAGKVVVQDLS
+5921 KAGTIVVQDLS

-5955 RVLSIQ
+5955 RVQSVQ

-5987 VIDLN
+5987 VINLN

-6049 GKEFIRSMTLMR
+6049 GKEFVRSMTLMR